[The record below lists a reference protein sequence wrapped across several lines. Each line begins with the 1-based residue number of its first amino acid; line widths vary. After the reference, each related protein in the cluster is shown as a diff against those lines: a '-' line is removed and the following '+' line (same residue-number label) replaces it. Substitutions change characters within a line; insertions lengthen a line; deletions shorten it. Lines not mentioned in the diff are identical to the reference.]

1 MDGMKPR
8 LKDKL
13 TVGASSQWAAW
24 FASLAPAAFVEKSN
38 WVISCFELP
47 PGWRYF
53 SCGKYGKMLIIWWLF
68 NFNRAWW
75 LSKSGWNGL
84 SANVQTNLRICG
96 VFKTSRYMFP
106 PFKDSSANQNP
117 GTSSKQNIGSWP
129 INIFHGH
136 LTSRWLHQRQ
146 YNIPNQIQPYWQGAK
161 EGLLTIQLDRLGV
174 LLSRGFPISFKKRP
188 FLLFWI
194 QTSWAKSL
202 QTLPIVRI
210 LNW

>member
-1 MDGMKPR
+1 MDFYIKNPDNPMDGMEPR

-129 INIFHGH
+129 IIYFMGIWRADDCTKDNIIYPTKSNLIG
-136 LTSRWLHQRQ
+136 RVPR
-146 YNIPNQIQPYWQGAK
+146 
-161 EGLLTIQLDRLGV
+161 
-174 LLSRGFPISFKKRP
+174 RGC
-188 FLLFWI
+188 
-194 QTSWAKSL
+194 
-202 QTLPIVRI
+202 
-210 LNW
+210 